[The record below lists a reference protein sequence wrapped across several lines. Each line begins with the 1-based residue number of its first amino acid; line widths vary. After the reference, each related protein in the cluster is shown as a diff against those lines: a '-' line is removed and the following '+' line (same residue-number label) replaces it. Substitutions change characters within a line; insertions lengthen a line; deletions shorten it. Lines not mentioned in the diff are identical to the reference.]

1 MIMLKLVIRHLQNI
15 NRLELKS
22 GIDGHPES
30 PQVGHSRPAN
40 TSQHLNSVYV
50 VTSCDKEMQ

>member
-1 MIMLKLVIRHLQNI
+1 MLLMVTHFQVRVYLKSYV
-15 NRLELKS
+15 NRLPLKS

-40 TSQHLNSVYV
+40 VAQGLNSVYMV
-50 VTSCDKEMQ
+50 SSSD